1 MSTPITGKT
10 KTTVA
15 ERLSPMSAGSGR
27 EDSASVQGLE
37 RGDRLQLW
45 LEEAKAVAASLK
57 LHGEALSKF
66 IADELRSRRAEERES
81 RLKEQLQCGEL
92 KLKVERHQEEL
103 RRENERHQE
112 ELRREGERQQEEI
125 WRQREELRLKEDRQR
140 EELRLQEEETRLKLK
155 RRGSPVPSPA
165 VGTLNLKLPAFDEEK
180 EDLDTFLG
188 RIERGPTAEVY
199 LELTDEQVAD
209 FEQARASLRE
219 AFQLNGEYYRRQLR
233 STRKQE
239 RETFPQFVT
248 RLGRLL
254 GKWISL
260 SGKERTFEG
269 LWDLVLQKQ
278 LLQIVSF
285 ELETFLRQ
293 QDIIDVKDAASRA
306 EKFVEARRSTRSGS
320 SRWKYDR
327 NNRSTTKGSTEKSS
341 KDGTDSKL
349 DSKASTSGGASSAGK
364 GLCHLCHNPGHYKRE
379 CPERKAK
386 ERLTVITVASSL
398 PTPAMPSG
406 GFNPYCRARVGDKEV
421 TAMRD
426 TGASTVVVDSAVLAT
441 RDDVKV
447 CSTALVQVES
457 PFYCGEVHA
466 IVMPNLTVPMILG
479 NYAERRDGT
488 LVPLPVLR
496 ETALV
501 LTRAGA
507 AKERGGMRPLKVTD
521 SELGTVTRE
530 ELVRLQQDDPSLAR
544 TRNLA
549 AAGTTKPSGK
559 QGRVRFLW
567 RKGVLQREYT
577 GPSGTFYQICVPER
591 LRPGLLRLSHDVPM
605 AGHLGCKKTQDR
617 LQPGFYW
624 PAQASDV
631 RRYVASCDACQRTV
645 PRGRIGKVP
654 LGKHPLIDKPFRRV
668 GVDLVGPI
676 IPASDR
682 KNRYILVAVDYATR
696 YPEAVPLPSIEAER
710 VAEALREMWTRLG
723 VPREVLT
730 DNGAQFA
737 SELMSE
743 VNRLLCIR
751 GLTTTPYHA
760 QCNGLVERFNG
771 TLKAMLRKLCQDRP
785 RDWDRFVPALLFA
798 YREVPQESLGFSPFE
813 LLYGRTDSDEEV
825 KTTVQYVLDLRER
838 LEAMS
843 ELARKN
849 LGRSA
854 ERYATAFN
862 RPYEVVERAG
872 EADYRIRVGDRI
884 KLFHANL
891 LKAYQERDRVQDPPP
906 PAPRVRTRVA
916 LVVDESLEEDAP
928 GRSDELPVPVLT
940 PEEGPTDVSLNPE
953 LPPGQREKI
962 LRVCEGHSACRTDP
976 PGRTNLEEFSFT
988 LGVITAAFLFQGGG
1002 YPRKGQRRSG
1012 FPRPDCS

>member
-1 MSTPITGKT
+1 MLACMVRRTRFS
-10 KTTVA
+10 
-15 ERLSPMSAGSGR
+15 S
-27 EDSASVQGLE
+27 SV
-37 RGDRLQLW
+37 
-45 LEEAKAVAASLK
+45 
-57 LHGEALSKF
+57 
-66 IADELRSRRAEERES
+66 
-81 RLKEQLQCGEL
+81 
-92 KLKVERHQEEL
+92 
-103 RRENERHQE
+103 
-112 ELRREGERQQEEI
+112 
-125 WRQREELRLKEDRQR
+125 
-140 EELRLQEEETRLKLK
+140 
-155 RRGSPVPSPA
+155 
-165 VGTLNLKLPAFDEEK
+165 
-180 EDLDTFLG
+180 
-188 RIERGPTAEVY
+188 
-199 LELTDEQVAD
+199 
-209 FEQARASLRE
+209 RASLRE

-239 RETFPQFVT
+239 KETFPQFVT

-269 LWDLVLQKQ
+269 LWDLVLQEQ
-278 LLQIVSF
+278 LLQTVSF

-293 QDIIDVKDAASRA
+293 QDIVDVKDAASRA

-320 SRWKYDR
+320 SRWKSDR

-364 GLCHLCHNPGHYKRE
+364 GLCHLCHKPGHFKRE

-398 PTPAMPSG
+398 PAPAMPSG

-426 TGASTVVVDSAVLAT
+426 TGASTVVVDSAVVRPDQVLPLQRHVSLAT

-447 CSTALVQVES
+447 CSTALVHVES
-457 PFYCGEVHA
+457 PFYCGEVLA

-507 AKERGGMRPLKVTD
+507 AKERGGVRPLKVTD

-530 ELVRLQQDDPSLAR
+530 ELVRLQQDDPTLAR

-654 LGKHPLIDKPFRRV
+654 LGKHPLIDEPFRRV

-676 IPASDR
+676 IPSSDR

-710 VAEALREMWTRLG
+710 VAEALWEMWTRLG

-785 RDWDRFVPALLFA
+785 RDWDRFVPAFLFA

-813 LLYGRTDSDEEV
+813 LLYGRTVRGPLKILEEAWTQDSYEEV
-825 KTTVQYVLDLRER
+825 KTTIQYVLDLRER

-862 RPYEVVERAG
+862 RKAKPRHFPVGSRVLLLLPTKRNKLEMAWQGPYEVVERAG

-884 KLFHANL
+884 RLFHANL
-891 LKAYQERDRVQDPPP
+891 LKAYQERDRAQDLPP
-906 PAPRVRTRVA
+906 PAPRGRAHVA
-916 LVVDESLEEDAP
+916 LVVDENLEEDAP

-940 PEEGPTDVSLNPE
+940 PEEGPTGVSLNRE
-953 LPPGQREKI
+953 LPPEQREKI
-962 LRVCEGHSACRTDP
+962 LRGCISEGNDQ
-976 PGRTNLEEFSFT
+976 
-988 LGVITAAFLFQGGG
+988 TAERGAATEVG
-1002 YPRKGQRRSG
+1002 YSSLDREHPTAMN
-1012 FPRPDCS
+1012 DCCA

>member
-1 MSTPITGKT
+1 MSSPFTGKT

-27 EDSASVQGLE
+27 EDSASVHGLE

-57 LHGEALSKF
+57 LHGEALAKF

-92 KLKVERHQEEL
+92 QLKVERHQEEL

-112 ELRREGERQQEEI
+112 ELRRENERQQEDLRRESERQQEEI

-140 EELRLQEEETRLKLK
+140 EELRLQEEETRLKLE
-155 RRGSPVPSPA
+155 RSGASVPSPA
-165 VGTLNLKLPAFDEEK
+165 VGTLNLKLPAFDEDK

-188 RIERGPTAEVY
+188 RFERVARLQKWPEDTWGARIGGQLVGRAAQVY

-209 FEQARASLRE
+209 FEQVRASHRE
-219 AFQLNGEYYRRQLR
+219 AFQLNG
-233 STRKQE
+233 
-239 RETFPQFVT
+239 
-248 RLGRLL
+248 
-254 GKWISL
+254 
-260 SGKERTFEG
+260 
-269 LWDLVLQKQ
+269 
-278 LLQIVSF
+278 
-285 ELETFLRQ
+285 
-293 QDIIDVKDAASRA
+293 
-306 EKFVEARRSTRSGS
+306 S
-320 SRWKYDR
+320 SRWKSDR
-327 NNRSTTKGSTEKSS
+327 NNRSTTKGSTEKS
-341 KDGTDSKL
+341 T
-349 DSKASTSGGASSAGK
+349 
-364 GLCHLCHNPGHYKRE
+364 
-379 CPERKAK
+379 
-386 ERLTVITVASSL
+386 
-398 PTPAMPSG
+398 
-406 GFNPYCRARVGDKEV
+406 
-421 TAMRD
+421 
-426 TGASTVVVDSAVLAT
+426 T

-447 CSTALVQVES
+447 CSTALVHVES

-530 ELVRLQQDDPSLAR
+530 ELVRLQQDDPSLAG

-591 LRPGLLRLSHDVPM
+591 LRPGLLPLSHDVPM

-654 LGKHPLIDKPFRRV
+654 LGKHPLIDEPFRRV

-676 IPASDR
+676 IPALDR

-696 YPEAVPLPSIEAER
+696 YPKAVPLPSIEAER
-710 VAEALREMWTRLG
+710 VAEALWEMWTRLG

-813 LLYGRTDSDEEV
+813 LLYGRTVRGPLKILKEAWTQDSNEEV

-838 LEAMS
+838 LEAMG

-854 ERYATAFN
+854 ERYATEFN
-862 RPYEVVERAG
+862 RMAKPRHLPVGSRVLLLLPTKRNKLEMAWQGPYEVVERAG

-891 LKAYQERDRVQDPPP
+891 LKAYQERDRVHDLPP
-906 PAPRVRTRVA
+906 PAPRVRAHVA

-940 PEEGPTDVSLNPE
+940 PEEGPTGVSLNRE
-953 LPPGQREKI
+953 LPPERREKI
-962 LRVCEGHSACRTDP
+962 LR
-976 PGRTNLEEFSFT
+976 
-988 LGVITAAFLFQGGG
+988 GV
-1002 YPRKGQRRSG
+1002 
-1012 FPRPDCS
+1012 

>member
-188 RIERGPTAEVY
+188 RIERGPTAEVAGRY
-199 LELTDEQVAD
+199 
-209 FEQARASLRE
+209 
-219 AFQLNGEYYRRQLR
+219 
-233 STRKQE
+233 
-239 RETFPQFVT
+239 
-248 RLGRLL
+248 LGRAHR
-254 GKWISL
+254 
-260 SGKERTFEG
+260 RT
-269 LWDLVLQKQ
+269 
-278 LLQIVSF
+278 
-285 ELETFLRQ
+285 
-293 QDIIDVKDAASRA
+293 
-306 EKFVEARRSTRSGS
+306 ARS

-341 KDGTDSKL
+341 
-349 DSKASTSGGASSAGK
+349 
-364 GLCHLCHNPGHYKRE
+364 HYKRE

-386 ERLTVITVASSL
+386 ERLTVIT
-398 PTPAMPSG
+398 
-406 GFNPYCRARVGDKEV
+406 
-421 TAMRD
+421 
-426 TGASTVVVDSAVLAT
+426 LAT

-682 KNRYILVAVDYATR
+682 KNRYILVA
-696 YPEAVPLPSIEAER
+696 
-710 VAEALREMWTRLG
+710 RL
-723 VPREVLT
+723 
-730 DNGAQFA
+730 
-737 SELMSE
+737 
-743 VNRLLCIR
+743 IR
-751 GLTTTPYHA
+751 GKWT
-760 QCNGLVERFNG
+760 Q
-771 TLKAMLRKLCQDRP
+771 
-785 RDWDRFVPALLFA
+785 
-798 YREVPQESLGFSPFE
+798 
-813 LLYGRTDSDEEV
+813 DSDEEV

-838 LEAMS
+838 LEAMI
-843 ELARKN
+843 EFCCCKRNKLEMAWQ
-849 LGRSA
+849 G
-854 ERYATAFN
+854 
-862 RPYEVVERAG
+862 PYEVVERAG

-962 LRVCEGHSACRTDP
+962 LRVCISEGNDQTAERGAAT
-976 PGRTNLEEFSFT
+976 
-988 LGVITAAFLFQGGG
+988 GVGYSSLDREHPTAME
-1002 YPRKGQRRSG
+1002 
-1012 FPRPDCS
+1012 DCCA

>member
-1 MSTPITGKT
+1 MAHS
-10 KTTVA
+10 
-15 ERLSPMSAGSGR
+15 
-27 EDSASVQGLE
+27 
-37 RGDRLQLW
+37 LW
-45 LEEAKAVAASLK
+45 V
-57 LHGEALSKF
+57 G
-66 IADELRSRRAEERES
+66 AD
-81 RLKEQLQCGEL
+81 
-92 KLKVERHQEEL
+92 
-103 RRENERHQE
+103 
-112 ELRREGERQQEEI
+112 
-125 WRQREELRLKEDRQR
+125 
-140 EELRLQEEETRLKLK
+140 
-155 RRGSPVPSPA
+155 
-165 VGTLNLKLPAFDEEK
+165 
-180 EDLDTFLG
+180 LG
-188 RIERGPTAEVY
+188 H
-199 LELTDEQVAD
+199 
-209 FEQARASLRE
+209 F
-219 AFQLNGEYYRRQLR
+219 
-233 STRKQE
+233 
-239 RETFPQFVT
+239 
-248 RLGRLL
+248 
-254 GKWISL
+254 
-260 SGKERTFEG
+260 
-269 LWDLVLQKQ
+269 
-278 LLQIVSF
+278 
-285 ELETFLRQ
+285 
-293 QDIIDVKDAASRA
+293 
-306 EKFVEARRSTRSGS
+306 
-320 SRWKYDR
+320 
-327 NNRSTTKGSTEKSS
+327 
-341 KDGTDSKL
+341 
-349 DSKASTSGGASSAGK
+349 
-364 GLCHLCHNPGHYKRE
+364 KRE

-386 ERLTVITVASSL
+386 ERLAVITVASSL
-398 PTPAMPSG
+398 PAPAMPSG

-421 TAMRD
+421 TAMRG
-426 TGASTVVVDSAVLAT
+426 TGASTVVVDSAVVRPDQVLPLQRQVSLAT

-447 CSTALVQVES
+447 CATALVHVES
-457 PFYCGEVHA
+457 PFYCGEVLA

-530 ELVRLQQDDPSLAR
+530 ELVRLQQDDPTLAR

-559 QGRVRFLW
+559 HGRVRFLW

-605 AGHLGCKKTQDR
+605 AGHLGCKKTLDR

-654 LGKHPLIDKPFRRV
+654 LGKHPLIDEPFRRV

-682 KNRYILVAVDYATR
+682 KNRYILVAVDYTTR

-710 VAEALREMWTRLG
+710 VAEALWEMWTRLG

-730 DNGAQFA
+730 DNGA
-737 SELMSE
+737 SLPVNRLLCIRGE

-798 YREVPQESLGFSPFE
+798 YREVPQESLGISPFE
-813 LLYGRTDSDEEV
+813 LLYGRTVRGPLKILKEAWTQDSDEEV
-825 KTTVQYVLDLRER
+825 KTTIQYVLDLRER

-843 ELARKN
+843 ELAQKN

-862 RPYEVVERAG
+862 P
-872 EADYRIRVGDRI
+872 DYRIRVGDRI

-891 LKAYQERDRVQDPPP
+891 LKAYQERDRVQDLPP
-906 PAPRVRTRVA
+906 PAPRVRAHVA

-928 GRSDELPVPVLT
+928 GRSGELPVPVLT
-940 PEEGPTDVSLNPE
+940 PEEGPTGVSLNRE
-953 LPPGQREKI
+953 LPPEQREKI
-962 LRVCEGHSACRTDP
+962 VRGGNWFRRPDSVKLFGQLGAAPRCFLTLGFE
-976 PGRTNLEEFSFT
+976 GRTGISEGNDQTAERGT
-988 LGVITAAFLFQGGG
+988 ATGVGYSSLDREHPTAT
-1002 YPRKGQRRSG
+1002 K
-1012 FPRPDCS
+1012 DCCA